1 MDENFREICK
11 EKKEKETKTTKKIM
25 KQIGAKSKDGTQTK
39 ESDGKVNEAERS
51 ILMHR
56 CSSSSLGVPDLESF
70 ANPRITPVNKMDAK
84 ANKAIQGKTENKK
97 KEIKVNAP
105 HGMKTHFNVRH
116 KVMENLRQELAKT
129 SDPKRPPKSIFNQTE
144 MEPSKQKSLTES
156 KGRKGAAGGRG
167 VKGGAV
173 HTRKNPLAAE
183 GVGVHNGKDPLA
195 AGPSSR
201 TLADVHVKHSN
212 LESSGQDL
220 PITMDRLR
228 EFTSKVKERGIARQG
243 HHEGYSGRLTE
254 GARQRPV
261 EVYSFRL
268 PQTDI
273 GKSGPVT
280 EPGKVGRSQQKGI
293 LKCTL
298 KCEKRGHTLP
308 PL

>member
-1 MDENFREICK
+1 MDENFREISK
-11 EKKEKETKTTKKIM
+11 ERKEKETKSTKKIK
-25 KQIGAKSKDGTQTK
+25 KQIEAKSKDLTQTK
-39 ESDGKVNEAERS
+39 ESNAKSDEAERS
-51 ILMHR
+51 ILMHQS
-56 CSSSSLGVPDLESF
+56 SSSSLGVPDLESF
-70 ANPRITPVNKMDAK
+70 ANARITPVNKMGAK
-84 ANKAIQGKTENKK
+84 VNKAVHGKTDNKK
-97 KEIKVNAP
+97 KEIKVNSP

-116 KVMENLRQELAKT
+116 RVMENLRQELAKN

-144 MEPSKQKSLTES
+144 TEPSKQKSPRDS

-167 VKGGAV
+167 VHGGTV
-173 HTRKNPLAAE
+173 HGRNDPLAGE
-183 GVGVHNGKDPLA
+183 GVGVHNGKGPLA
-195 AGPSSR
+195 PGPASR
-201 TLADVHVKHSN
+201 TLADVHVRHSN

-254 GARQRPV
+254 GARQAPV

-268 PQTDI
+268 PRTDMA
-273 GKSGPVT
+273 KTGPDT
-280 EPGKVGRSQQKGI
+280 EDVRVGHAQQKGI

-298 KCEKRGHTLP
+298 KCDKKGHTLP